1 MIRALERAFL
11 YLFFVPALSALV
23 FVDGLLYPYLTPKT
37 LLFRGAAILALAVFA
52 ALALS
57 GRPFYFERIRHPVSW
72 IPGVLLVWAYICSLF
87 GIDFYHSFWSIF
99 DRGDG
104 LLTLTAV
111 VGFFYLLLLYADD
124 AFMRRLFAVIAWTSS
139 LAAVFGV
146 LQWLQWV
153 SGIDLPLIPGVSE
166 RVSSTFGNPTFFSSY
181 IALSLFVTLI
191 LARELEGKWQKW
203 AYAGAALQLLG

>member
-1 MIRALERAFL
+1 MIRALERAFP

-57 GRPFYFERIRHPVSW
+57 GRSFYFERIRHPVSW

-111 VGFFYLLLLYADD
+111 VGFFYFTLISAVE
-124 AFMRRLFAVIAWTSS
+124 AFVRRLLGGIAWIVALFS
-139 LAAVFGV
+139 V
-146 LQWLQWV
+146 LQWV
-153 SGIDLPLIPGVSE
+153 SWAIGIDIPLLPAGGE
-166 RVSSTFGNPTFFSSY
+166 RVGGTLGNPTF
-181 IALSLFVTLI
+181 
-191 LARELEGKWQKW
+191 LASFMGMSF
-203 AYAGAALQLLG
+203 